1 MSISP
6 SISKLKVYIQIP
18 ILASC
23 FLVGCAQATINTPTL
38 PIQALSDTST
48 AIPSSTLTPTPTFS
62 PTPTDITF
70 QRFVFYGDSSLAIGD
85 AGDNIVHVRFSFVTN
100 LESLMD
106 PSYTLITANFGGR
119 TAKWD
124 YEHLEDN
131 LLSYQSDGVTL
142 WWGFDDMGGCLGA
155 FDRATNQ
162 MVVYKAYAIIDE
174 HIHYLGLQIDT
185 LLAQNLPVIV
195 LTPIPANGF
204 LQWSS
209 LDENN
214 AIVWDDSHWCNFN
227 LALQLLVQ
235 AQREL
240 VMQYESRDEPV
251 YLVDVWKLYMDH
263 PDTEK
268 MYMDVVHPASNGA
281 KLIAEEWLRL
291 FESIRR

>member
-214 AIVWDDSHWCNFN
+214 AIVWDDSHLCNFN

-235 AQREL
+235 AQRDF
-240 VMQYESRDEPV
+240 VMQYESHDEPV
-251 YLVDVWKLYMDH
+251 YLLDV
-263 PDTEK
+263 
-268 MYMDVVHPASNGA
+268 
-281 KLIAEEWLRL
+281 
-291 FESIRR
+291 